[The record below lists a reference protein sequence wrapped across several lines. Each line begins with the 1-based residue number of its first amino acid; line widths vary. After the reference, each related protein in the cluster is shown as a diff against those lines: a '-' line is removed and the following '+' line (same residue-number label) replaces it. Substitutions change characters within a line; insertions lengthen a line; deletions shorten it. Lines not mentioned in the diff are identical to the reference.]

1 MNGFFEIIAEGAM
14 LEAAVADK
22 YLLTGI
28 NENNVTEYISD
39 KAFAAGQTIKKLYE
53 KVMNAIDEI
62 INKVLNY
69 KDEKMLGFAAK
80 NFKKYKFDPAK
91 KKVVFRAEVVHVD
104 QLSAAVDLLIELD
117 MNKLEHPKDKA
128 NADIIKDTPELDK
141 DDKKEIEKEAF
152 KVIEEEYFKTISATG
167 AAITINSLA
176 DITSA
181 TKKCFIEPENSIEL
195 NAELYG
201 KAFDFITA
209 KKESSVATLLKKLR
223 NLKSDVK
230 KEYQYIMRMMAEDT
244 RSFSKNNDVDKT
256 DLKNAKKSGKFVLRL
271 AFNVAVACIIALM
284 SVIRDGVKYCK
295 IMSKAI
301 ASRGEKIKDSDKKDE
316 VESDN
321 NSAAL
326 SFLESAIAEAE
337 LDLY

>member
-28 NENNVTEYISD
+28 NENNVTDYVSD

-53 KVMNAIDEI
+53 KVMNAIDEV
-62 INKVLNY
+62 INKILNY

-91 KKVVFRAEVVHVD
+91 KKVVFRAEIVHVD
-104 QLSAAVDLLIELD
+104 QLSAAVDLLKEIDAE
-117 MNKLEHPKDKA
+117 KLEYNDDGKDVA
-128 NADIIKDTPELDK
+128 SSIKDAPELDK
-141 DDKKEIEKEAF
+141 DDKKEIEKDLLKTLEQ
-152 KVIEEEYFKTISATG
+152 KYFKAINSTG
-167 AAITINSLA
+167 APITINSIG
-176 DITSA
+176 DITTA
-181 TKKCFIEPENSIEL
+181 TRKCFIEPENSIEL

-223 NLKSDVK
+223 NLKSDLK
-230 KEYQYIMRMMAEDT
+230 REYQYVLRMMAEET
-244 RSFSKNNDVDKT
+244 RSLSKNSDVDKT
-256 DLKNAKKSGKFVLRL
+256 DVKNAKKAGKFGLRT
-271 AFNVAVACIIALM
+271 AFNIAVATVIALM

-295 IMSKAI
+295 IVSKAI
-301 ASRGEKIKDSDKKDE
+301 ASRGEKIKDSDKKE
-316 VESDN
+316 EIEES
-321 NSAAL
+321 SVL
-326 SFLESAIAEAE
+326 SFLESAIAESE

>member
-28 NENNVTEYISD
+28 NENNVTDYVSD

-53 KVMNAIDEI
+53 KVMNAIDEV
-62 INKVLNY
+62 INKILNY

-91 KKVVFRAEVVHVD
+91 KKVVFRAEIVLVD
-104 QLSAAVDLLIELD
+104 QLSAAVDLLTEIDAE
-117 MNKLEHPKDKA
+117 KLEHADVDDATSKLKDV
-128 NADIIKDTPELDK
+128 PELDK
-141 DDKKEIEKEAF
+141 DDKKEVEKKLLKGIEQK
-152 KVIEEEYFKTISATG
+152 YFKAINSTG
-167 AAITINSLA
+167 TAITINSIS
-176 DITSA
+176 DISTA
-181 TKKCFIEPENSIEL
+181 TRKCFIEPENSIEL

-223 NLKSDVK
+223 NLKSDLK
-230 KEYQYIMRMMAEDT
+230 REYQYVLRMMAEET
-244 RSFSKNNDVDKT
+244 RSLSKNSDVDKT
-256 DLKNAKKSGKFVLRL
+256 DVKNAKKAGKFGLRT
-271 AFNVAVACIIALM
+271 AFNIAVATVIALM

-295 IMSKAI
+295 IVSKAI
-301 ASRGEKIKDSDKKDE
+301 ASRGEKIKDSDEKKE
-316 VESDN
+316 IEES
-321 NSAAL
+321 SVL
-326 SFLESAIAEAE
+326 SFLESAIAESE

>member
-28 NENNVTEYISD
+28 NENNVTDYVSD

-53 KVMNAIDEI
+53 KVMNAIDEV
-62 INKVLNY
+62 INKILNY

-91 KKVVFRAEVVHVD
+91 KKVVFRVEIVHVD
-104 QLSAAVDLLIELD
+104 QLSAAVDLLAE
-117 MNKLEHPKDKA
+117 MSSGKLKHSNVK
-128 NADIIKDTPELDK
+128 NAADSIKDAPELDK
-141 DDKKEIEKEAF
+141 DDKKEIEKELL
-152 KVIEEEYFKTISATG
+152 KELEEKYFKAINTTR
-167 AAITINSLA
+167 AAITINSIN
-176 DITSA
+176 DISTA
-181 TKKCFIEPENSIEL
+181 TRKCFIEPENSIEL

-223 NLKSDVK
+223 NLKSDIK
-230 KEYQYIMRMMAEDT
+230 REYQYVLRVMAEET
-244 RSFSKNNDVDKT
+244 RSLSKNSDVDKT
-256 DLKNAKKSGKFVLRL
+256 DIKNAKKAGKFGLRI
-271 AFNVAVACIIALM
+271 AFNIAVATVIALM

-295 IMSKAI
+295 IVSKAI
-301 ASRGEKIKDSDKKDE
+301 ASRGEKIKDSDKEE
-316 VESDN
+316 VKAENGS
-321 NSAAL
+321 AL
-326 SFLESAIAEAE
+326 SFLESAIAESE